1 MGKFCNQCGR
11 PLKDGEVCV
20 CQIGNQAEEADRK
33 AAGTSAVH
41 KEEKEPTYIKIPLTF
56 FDSEDGIPFRK
67 LIGISESE
75 KSDISGCFERGK
87 KIIPDLIDSCEQEI
101 PIKQY
106 ELCSARSRLRG
117 LWQEGR
123 LQVTNKR
130 VLFRLSGRSW
140 IGRAMN
146 HVEFTIDEIAGINIS
161 NGVRFALWDFLL
173 AIIVGFAMSQFMIV
187 MGAAVGI
194 LGILIGFASYVP
206 CIFLKKKY
214 FLKLLFLCAGFGG
227 FFGSAIAFNA
237 SWPLFFAFI
246 TIIGVLIFTFLFAL
260 KPSLSISV
268 MTKCASD
275 SPIYIWS
282 HQTLASIIEIL
293 PGADADKAMRELG
306 SMIMD
311 IQKLGDFGIEKW
323 KDR

>member
-1 MGKFCNQCGR
+1 MAKFCNQCGR
-11 PLKDGEVCV
+11 PLKDGEICV
-20 CQIGNQAEEADRK
+20 CQQEKRAEEREQDS
-33 AAGTSAVH
+33 AGTGNKAD
-41 KEEKEPTYIKIPLTF
+41 KDPAYIKIPLTF
-56 FDSEDGIPFRK
+56 LDSEDGIPFRK
-67 LIGISESE
+67 LIGLSESE
-75 KSDISGCFERGK
+75 KSDVSGCFERGK
-87 KIIPDLIDSCEQEI
+87 KIVPDLIDSCEQEV

-146 HVEFTIDEIAGINIS
+146 HIEFTIDEIAGINIS

-173 AIIVGFAMSQFMIV
+173 ALIVGLILSQFVAAI
-187 MGAAVGI
+187 GAAVGV
-194 LGILIGFASYVP
+194 LGFLIGIASYAP
-206 CIFLKKKY
+206 CILLRKKY
-214 FLKLLFLCAGFGG
+214 FLKLLSLCAGFGG
-227 FFGSAIAFNA
+227 FIGAMLAFKA
-237 SWPLFFAFI
+237 AWTVFFLFI
-246 TIIGVLIFTFLFAL
+246 TFVAVLIFAFLFAL

-282 HQTLASIIEIL
+282 HQTFASIMEIL
-293 PGADADKAMRELG
+293 PGRDADKAMRELG

-323 KDR
+323 KE